1 MNRRKSRYYLKKP
14 ARLIIL
20 SLFFLALGF
29 FLGRTGG
36 SSLAEASLEIQF
48 YTGELPGYFLS
59 DQEQTL
65 YMLPSEDFPEST
77 KLPAYTM
84 VNCYDR
90 VLCQGEVWLYVDTPV
105 FDIPAPNAKG
115 WVKESQGIPYT
126 EEERPLLVF
135 PLYLKEEAE
144 YPDPHSGPLLIEERK
159 EDQVYLTGAGG
170 WANWIAIDDLR
181 YPDLQD

>member
-29 FLGRTGG
+29 FLGRGG
-36 SSLAEASLEIQF
+36 SSSLAEASLEIQF
-48 YTGELPGYFLS
+48 YTGTLPEYFLS
-59 DQEQTL
+59 DQEQIL
-65 YMLPSEDFPEST
+65 YMLPLEAAPEAT

-126 EEERPLLVF
+126 EEVHPLLVF